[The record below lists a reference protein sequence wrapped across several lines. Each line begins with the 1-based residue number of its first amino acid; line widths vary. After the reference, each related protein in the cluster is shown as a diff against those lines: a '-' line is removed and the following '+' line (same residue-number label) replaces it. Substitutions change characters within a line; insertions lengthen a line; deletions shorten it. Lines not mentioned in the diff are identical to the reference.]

1 MVTRVTSAVH
11 LPHAVVVTTMLLVH
25 GGLWGDEDAEFFW
38 HRPGITGGL
47 VERGVEVVA
56 PDRLW
61 RAESWAAEADW
72 LADRAGG
79 PAVVVAGSYGCSAAA
94 RLAVERPD
102 IVRRLVLAWPGTA
115 NDPEVDA
122 FTREALAGFGA
133 SEQVIDAL
141 LGGET
146 LRGVTDDELYAL
158 GMPVAV
164 VPCVPENRTHQRR
177 TVDALKD
184 FTGAVE
190 LAGCPEPPRPGFQPD
205 GFIDSI
211 VQFGLS
217 R

>member
-1 MVTRVTSAVH
+1 VRW
-11 LPHAVVVTTMLLVH
+11 LLVH

-38 HRPGITGGL
+38 HRPGITTGL
-47 VERGVEVVA
+47 AERGGEVVA
-56 PDRLW
+56 PDRLR
-61 RAESWAAEADW
+61 RAESWAVEADW
-72 LADRAGG
+72 LAEHAGG

-115 NDPEVDA
+115 NDPDVDA
-122 FTREALAGFGA
+122 FTREALADRGA

-146 LRGVTDDELYAL
+146 LRGVADDQLSAL

-164 VPCVPENRTHQRR
+164 VPAVPEDRMHQRR
-177 TVDALKD
+177 TVDALED
-184 FTGAVE
+184 VTGAVE
-190 LAGCPEPPRPGFQPD
+190 LDGCPLPPRPEFQPD